1 MKKSIKQLALAA
13 FVLLAGSGMTAN
25 AQLLSEKP
33 HVHFG
38 VRAGLSVSS
47 WSGEGM
53 KALAFPTG
61 GLAVDFKVAPIPL
74 YLETGAYFINKGYK
88 YRRSYDADTYETKH
102 VLGGEIPV
110 VASYHYYFTDDMAI
124 QPFFGGFVSFQDDG
138 YDNVDA
144 GLRFGTG
151 FNYRRLYANVG
162 YDLGLKNMNGDS
174 DYSCKSGFFFVTI
187 GYNFV
192 GSK

>member
-13 FVLLAGSGMTAN
+13 IMLLAGSGMTAN

-74 YLETGAYFINKGYK
+74 YLETGAYFINKGFK
-88 YRRSYDADTYETKH
+88 YPTDFDGSNETKH
-102 VLGGEIPV
+102 FLGGEIPV

-138 YDNVDA
+138 HDCVDA

-162 YDLGLKNMNGDS
+162 YDLGLKNMSGDS